1 MKPCNRKHST
11 EIKKIR
17 GKISGNHSG
26 FNLPEAVYCPHI
38 ESVRR
43 MGVRGEDNMFTV
55 IFIGWLAVSLGLIVF
70 ESGILLRDDLTGGDD
85 I

>member
-1 MKPCNRKHST
+1 
-11 EIKKIR
+11 
-17 GKISGNHSG
+17 
-26 FNLPEAVYCPHI
+26 
-38 ESVRR
+38 
-43 MGVRGEDNMFTV
+43 MFTV